1 MRAQEADAGGLA
13 SGDTHDLRAIIAA
26 QVSPSFFSPS
36 LCSLYPYSSV
46 QACLGV
52 LLGVL
57 GTERNLTRA
66 CGRPRKST
74 TSRAWAH

>member
-36 LCSLYPYSSV
+36 LALYPYSSV

-52 LLGVL
+52 LLGVF

-66 CGRPRKST
+66 CGRPRKSI